1 MRHSTR
7 IWLLLAAGALLAA
20 CNPHEF
26 PIGDGGDPAR
36 DFSVRLVFE
45 EDMEDLT
52 VNGQETK
59 AESKPRGYRYA
70 VQLFRFLGDTQF
82 GATPSFVY
90 EFTRTASMVALDT
103 TVYLPIDPARYQVF
117 AWIDRLDDA
126 GAGCYDVTS
135 FEDIRVGKDYSA
147 GATSRDAFIGQA
159 ELDLTGV
166 IVAGERV
173 QRTLHLTRPVAQL
186 RFIAPEALTF
196 LSYTGGVGVEQMRA
210 TLRYTTPLADG
221 YNVFRD
227 ATLAN
232 REGATVEMKPVLDAS
247 GELIFCSDFVF
258 APAGADGTVGVEF
271 SVTDLE
277 GNPITSF
284 SGELPIRRGWSTAV
298 SFKIPDLGGGNKTG
312 GIGIS
317 PGFDEEI
324 EVLI

>member
-1 MRHSTR
+1 MKVTGTHLLFVAAVAGMALSAHGLELTSGGVDVVVAADAPSTTR
-7 IWLLLAAGALLAA
+7 FAASEMTNFLSRVLGASVPVVHEPSPGRVPVFVGDGPHVRAAGIDVAAL
-20 CNPHEF
+20 PH
-26 PIGDGGDPAR
+26 DG
-36 DFSVRLVFE
+36 F
-45 EDMEDLT
+45 
-52 VNGQETK
+52 
-59 AESKPRGYRYA
+59 
-70 VQLFRFLGDTQF
+70 
-82 GATPSFVY
+82 
-90 EFTRTASMVALDT
+90 AL
-103 TVYLPIDPARYQVF
+103 
-117 AWIDRLDDA
+117 
-126 GAGCYDVTS
+126 
-135 FEDIRVGKDYSA
+135 RVSG
-147 GATSRDAFIGQA
+147 
-159 ELDLTGV
+159 TGV

-227 ATLAN
+227 AALAK

-258 APAGADGTVGVEF
+258 APAGADRTVGVEF

-312 GIGIS
+312 GIGLS

>member
-1 MRHSTR
+1 MRHPIK

-20 CNPHEF
+20 CDPHEF
-26 PIGDGGDPAR
+26 PISDGGDPAR
-36 DFSVRLVFE
+36 DFSVRLVFD
-45 EDMEDLT
+45 EDMDDLP
-52 VNGQETK
+52 VNGQPTK
-59 AESKPRGYRYA
+59 AESRPRGYRYA

-82 GATPSFVY
+82 GVTPSFVC
-90 EFTRTASMVALDT
+90 EFTRTASVVALDT

-117 AWIDRLDDA
+117 AWIDRLDDN
-126 GAGCYDVTS
+126 GAGCYDVSS
-135 FEDIRVGKDYSA
+135 FENIHIGKDYSV
-147 GATSRDAFIGQA
+147 GATSRDAFIGQV
-159 ELDLTGV
+159 ELDLSGV
-166 IVAGERV
+166 IAAGERV

-186 RFIAPEALTF
+186 RFVAPEALTF

-210 TLRYTTPLADG
+210 TLSYTTPLPDG

-227 ATLAN
+227 ATLAE
-232 REGATVEMKPVLDAS
+232 REGATVEMKPMLDTS
-247 GELIFCSDFVF
+247 GELVFCSDFVF

-284 SGELPIRRGWSTAV
+284 SGEVPVRRGWSTAV

-317 PGFDEEI
+317 PGFDDEI
-324 EVLI
+324 EIPI